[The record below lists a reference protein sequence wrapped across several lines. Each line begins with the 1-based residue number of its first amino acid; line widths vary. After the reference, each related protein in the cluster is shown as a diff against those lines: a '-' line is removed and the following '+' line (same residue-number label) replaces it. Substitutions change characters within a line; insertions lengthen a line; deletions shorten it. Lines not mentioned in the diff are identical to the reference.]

1 MTEKKTKKAKS
12 VANPT
17 QDNPTEWMK
26 KFELSQNGL
35 PISSSFCS
43 FSNKEQ
49 EEVDALTEVEVVC
62 DEKAYLT
69 EKKFKFEWLDSL
81 AEQYGFDK
89 FEYLHKFRAFRCYRE
104 DRHLDWVDIND
115 LSLINGGRR
124 LEEIRLKHQA
134 VSPRRAV
141 IQYPWR

>member
-1 MTEKKTKKAKS
+1 MTEKKAKKAKS
-12 VANPT
+12 VDHPT
-17 QDNPTEWMK
+17 QENPTEWMK
-26 KFELSQNGL
+26 KFELS
-35 PISSSFCS
+35 
-43 FSNKEQ
+43 Q

-89 FEYLHKFRAFRCYRE
+89 FEYLHKFRAFRCYKE

>member
-26 KFELSQNGL
+26 KFELS
-35 PISSSFCS
+35 
-43 FSNKEQ
+43 Q

-89 FEYLHKFRAFRCYRE
+89 FEYLHKFRAFRCYKE

>member
-26 KFELSQNGL
+26 KFELSQ
-35 PISSSFCS
+35 
-43 FSNKEQ
+43 

-69 EKKFKFEWLDSL
+69 QKKFQFEWLDSL